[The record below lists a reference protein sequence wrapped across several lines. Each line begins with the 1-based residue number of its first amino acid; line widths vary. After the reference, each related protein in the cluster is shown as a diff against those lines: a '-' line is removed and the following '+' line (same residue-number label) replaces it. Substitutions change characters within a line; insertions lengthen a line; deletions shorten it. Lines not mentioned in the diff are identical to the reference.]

1 MTPKSLKT
9 VAIIGNGII
18 GHGVAQNFAA
28 AGKDVILIGRNRASL
43 AKACRHI
50 EASLGDFV
58 THKLLARRD
67 IPAILDRITKSV
79 RLEDAGDA
87 QLVVEAVTEDLALKQ
102 KIFGRLDRICPPP
115 TVLASSSGHLVSNLI
130 VNVARPERVVATHF
144 WYPPQLIPL
153 VEVCGGPTTSPEVVR
168 WTVNRLKA
176 IGKRPVVIDRE
187 IPGFI
192 GSRLQFA
199 MLREAWSLWASGAA
213 SAEAIDA
220 VVKAS
225 FGRRLGVTGPL
236 ESADIGGLHTHFHF
250 AVTLFAHLDK
260 APLPAAPIAKLVHG
274 GSTGLANGSGV
285 HNWRKRNGRA
295 LVKARMAELFRWLA
309 ADQAGRRR

>member
-1 MTPKSLKT
+1 VTPKSLKT

-18 GHGVAQNFAA
+18 GHGMAQNFAS
-28 AGKDVILIGRNRASL
+28 AGKDVILIGRNRSSL
-43 AKACRHI
+43 TKACRNI

-58 THKLLARRD
+58 AHKLLARRD
-67 IPAILDRITKSV
+67 IPAILDRITKSI
-79 RLEDAGDA
+79 RLEDAGAA
-87 QLVVEAVTEDLALKQ
+87 QLVLEAVTEDLALKQ
-102 KIFGRLDRICPPP
+102 ELFRRLDQICPPP

-130 VNVARPERVVATHF
+130 VGVGRPERVIATHF

-153 VEVCGGPTTSPEVVR
+153 VEVCGGPKTLPDVVR
-168 WTVNRLKA
+168 WTVKQLKA

-199 MLREAWSLWASGAA
+199 MLREAWALWSSGAA
-213 SAEAIDA
+213 SAEAIDT

-236 ESADIGGLHTHFHF
+236 ESADIGGLHTHVNF
-250 AVTLFAHLDK
+250 AVTLFPHLDR
-260 APLPAAPIAKLVHG
+260 APMPAAPVAKLVHD
-274 GSTGLANGSGV
+274 GSTGLANGRGV
-285 HNWRKRNGRA
+285 HNWRKRDGKA
-295 LVKARMAELFRWLA
+295 LVKARMDELFRWLA
-309 ADQAGRRR
+309 SDQKGHRR